1 MVWRS
6 SEQATCRPIR
16 TTDPPY
22 GTADSAAEGPSPTVG
37 GTNSMKAALLEYL
50 AGLEVSQRRKAGQ
63 SLEVLPWQR
72 RFLRAR
78 HPERG
83 VVHR

>member
-1 MVWRS
+1 
-6 SEQATCRPIR
+6 
-16 TTDPPY
+16 
-22 GTADSAAEGPSPTVG
+22 
-37 GTNSMKAALLEYL
+37 MKAALLECL
-50 AGLEVSQRRKAGQ
+50 AGLEVSQGRKAGQ

-83 VVHR
+83 AVHR

>member
-1 MVWRS
+1 
-6 SEQATCRPIR
+6 
-16 TTDPPY
+16 
-22 GTADSAAEGPSPTVG
+22 
-37 GTNSMKAALLEYL
+37 MKAALLEYL